1 QGPKRPHGVL
11 RERGQGGARRQVDA
25 LERSFYMYLDRLRRY
40 DSPEF
45 HRTVACTELQ
55 TLFAKLLE
63 SEQMASLDDYAETF
77 AEKNEAE
84 ITRHVERL
92 AAAIDLPA
100 TVEELDVLLAEM
112 DVDKWA
118 PEARREVLVN
128 YVGFPF
134 WDVLTMAVTSW
145 RDLGEFDE
153 ARVTRI
159 STEDAPTLARMK
171 NPPTLKGTSFLH
183 FGAFFSRSFREN
195 DYRLGRLQSI
205 DRIIDIVCD

>member
-1 QGPKRPHGVL
+1 
-11 RERGQGGARRQVDA
+11 
-25 LERSFYMYLDRLRRY
+25 
-40 DSPEF
+40 
-45 HRTVACTELQ
+45 LQ

-153 ARVTRI
+153 VRVTRI
-159 STEDAPTLARMK
+159 SPEDAPTLARMTG
-171 NPPTLKGTSFLH
+171 PPTLKGTSFLH

-195 DYRLGRLQSI
+195 DYLLGRLQSI
-205 DRIIDIVCD
+205 DRIIDIVCDSAGAEAVAAIDVAALKRRAFDLLLRAEAPHLRE